1 MTELSWEH
9 GNDLRESPTQAFVGE
24 IYFFR
29 LQIIKQA
36 TELIGILMI
45 IEATNNNINNSN
57 KNKNKKDKNEEQW

>member
-9 GNDLRESPTQAFVGE
+9 GNDMRESPTQAFVGE

-57 KNKNKKDKNEEQW
+57 KNKKEKKEEQW